1 MSAHALHHRVIGK
14 CLGMLWSNEKEG
26 KEREEVMIGIRQIG
40 KEVYD
45 QRGKDEIGGEISSS
59 SLVLIQLSSA
69 QQYPLMIKSF
79 KDY

>member
-26 KEREEVMIGIRQIG
+26 QEREEVVIGLRQIG

-45 QRGKDEIGGEISSS
+45 QWEKNENIWHAD
-59 SLVLIQLSSA
+59 
-69 QQYPLMIKSF
+69 KSKF
-79 KDY
+79 